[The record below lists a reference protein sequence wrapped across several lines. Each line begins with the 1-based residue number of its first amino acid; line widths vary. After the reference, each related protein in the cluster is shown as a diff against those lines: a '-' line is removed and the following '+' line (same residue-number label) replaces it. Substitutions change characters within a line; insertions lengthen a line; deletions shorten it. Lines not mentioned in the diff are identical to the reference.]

1 MGPCSQ
7 VLRQCIL
14 WAPEPRLS
22 HLQDAFI
29 PSQNPHK
36 SQGLAALTPVTN
48 LIICIESGG
57 SWGCDLSYSKI
68 LNRLS
73 TSELVKPRNNLSA
86 PKHSAGTAWLHS
98 HGHSYFHREKRSQ
111 GPGVSRQHVRV
122 QHAHPLRTMAG
133 DRPWW
138 PLLGSHGSV
147 FWITLIFF

>member
-7 VLRQCIL
+7 VLLQCIL

-22 HLQDAFI
+22 LLQDAFI

-73 TSELVKPRNNLSA
+73 TSELVKPRNHLSA
-86 PKHSAGTAWLHS
+86 PKHSAGTAWLYS
-98 HGHSYFHREKRSQ
+98 YGHSYFHREKRP
-111 GPGVSRQHVRV
+111 GP
-122 QHAHPLRTMAG
+122 M
-133 DRPWW
+133 
-138 PLLGSHGSV
+138 SV
-147 FWITLIFF
+147 PPTCPSLACTSTQDNGW